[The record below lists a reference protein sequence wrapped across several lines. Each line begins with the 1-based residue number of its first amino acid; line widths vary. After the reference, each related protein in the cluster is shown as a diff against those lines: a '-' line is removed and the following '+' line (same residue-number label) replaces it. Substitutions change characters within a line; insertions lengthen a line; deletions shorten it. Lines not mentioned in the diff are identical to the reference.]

1 MRQILSLRKQP
12 PLLINTMRFSLYLF
26 LFSALLTHLHAAEY
40 GSLYHSD
47 GEHETFV
54 SDVITLNDGDIFEVV
69 GHSWTGYTYRL
80 FVRDLR
86 HRVQDVWY
94 NNEVVRGT
102 IIVGPCLV
110 GIMKAAAAFNS
121 GDHLRISYKLT
132 RSPDPQTVS
141 TPAAN

>member
-1 MRQILSLRKQP
+1 
-12 PLLINTMRFSLYLF
+12 MRFSLYLF
-26 LFSALLTHLHAAEY
+26 LFSALLTHIHAAEY

-47 GEHETFV
+47 GEYETFV

-80 FVRDLR
+80 FVRDQR

-94 NNEVVRGT
+94 DNQLVRGT

-110 GIMKAAAAFNS
+110 GIMKAASGFNS

-132 RSPDPQTVS
+132 RRPDPQTV
-141 TPAAN
+141 TTATAN